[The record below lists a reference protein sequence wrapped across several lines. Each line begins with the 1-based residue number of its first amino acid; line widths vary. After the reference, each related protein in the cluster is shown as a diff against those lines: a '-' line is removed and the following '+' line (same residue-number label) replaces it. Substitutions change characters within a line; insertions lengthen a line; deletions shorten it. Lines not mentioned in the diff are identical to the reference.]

1 MSERHHSTQDPQPTP
16 DADSTPSAEP
26 AADVDPASEAE
37 HDATLEPLLA
47 AFASQPG
54 PETLE
59 RVLEGTRE
67 ASLPARREA
76 FERVHGQLR
85 EGLEEERSARRPG
98 A

>member
-1 MSERHHSTQDPQPTP
+1 MSEQDQPTP

-26 AADVDPASEAE
+26 APAADPASEAE
-37 HDATLEPLLA
+37 HDAALEPLLA

-59 RVLEGTRE
+59 RVLEATRE